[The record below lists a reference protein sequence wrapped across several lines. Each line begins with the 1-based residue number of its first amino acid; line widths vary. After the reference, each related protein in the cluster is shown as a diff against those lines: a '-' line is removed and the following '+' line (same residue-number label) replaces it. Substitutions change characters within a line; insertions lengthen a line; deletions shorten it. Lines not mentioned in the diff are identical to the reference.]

1 MRIAFLHTHVIED
14 LSRFGISRESYTSH
28 FGYEHRY
35 VRLFN
40 NGPYRASLVTFSRS
54 VNEVLVSRHV
64 WGHEIRLIPLRGF
77 KGVRYLRG
85 AGALVKTLKEFD
97 LVHCFSYYSNIYDF
111 VAPICRLLGIPIVA
125 QAQGIY
131 PNLGKSMCLRKFF
144 TLRLAEKLLPLNSS
158 EAEFLKKRFKI
169 GLSKIEVI
177 PNFVDPADHV
187 ALPKD
192 VARRSIGIG
201 DEEFVVLTVCRLV
214 PQKGVQ
220 TLLKAASRLRDISG
234 LRVLVVGDGP
244 YRKDLEKLTQTL
256 ELEDVVRFEGWVHG
270 GRVGLYYS
278 AADCFVL
285 ASSEEGLP
293 FVLLEAAMYG
303 LPLIVSDNWGTRD
316 VLSSGVPGF
325 LVPVGDD
332 ESLAENIRRVYAD
345 PLLRERFRRVVRDE
359 VLKRYS
365 PENVYRRLSVVYQAS
380 VAKQSS

>member
-1 MRIAFLHTHVIED
+1 
-14 LSRFGISRESYTSH
+14 
-28 FGYEHRY
+28 
-35 VRLFN
+35 
-40 NGPYRASLVTFSRS
+40 
-54 VNEVLVSRHV
+54 
-64 WGHEIRLIPLRGF
+64 
-77 KGVRYLRG
+77 
-85 AGALVKTLKEFD
+85 
-97 LVHCFSYYSNIYDF
+97 
-111 VAPICRLLGIPIVA
+111 
-125 QAQGIY
+125 
-131 PNLGKSMCLRKFF
+131 
-144 TLRLAEKLLPLNSS
+144 
-158 EAEFLKKRFKI
+158 
-169 GLSKIEVI
+169 
-177 PNFVDPADHV
+177 V

>member
-192 VARRSIGIG
+192 VARRSIGID